1 MGNPDAGMPC
11 RLCGAA
17 RSCDYR
23 TVAAP
28 VPPVEKTQPNAHKK
42 NLKVGQERKSGPDT
56 REYSASGTLLK
67 TRKALSA

>member
-1 MGNPDAGMPC
+1 MTRGTWENPDAGMPC

-42 NLKVGQERKSGPDT
+42 NLKVGQERKSRYARVFRQRHVVENP
-56 REYSASGTLLK
+56 
-67 TRKALSA
+67 